1 MDILNLASLSLIE
14 ALKLLVKILNLLA
27 NKEYDES
34 QKNNT
39 VTVVN
44 NTALNESV
52 AKFSGDLY
60 EKTIS
65 FLKNNFNREDLTQ
78 ISEKTD
84 WDKQEQARTF
94 KR

>member
-14 ALKLLVKILNLLA
+14 VLKLLVKILSLLA

-34 QKNNT
+34 RNSNT

-52 AKFSGDLY
+52 GKFSGDLY

-78 ISEKTD
+78 ISEKID
-84 WDKQEQARTF
+84 WDKQEQSRSF